1 MASFNLGR
9 IKGEKGEAGI
19 SGERGE
25 KGERGVQGAQG
36 VMGFTPVFGVKEVIT
51 AENSESARVELDS
64 SDIKNPLL
72 TFYVPKG
79 KDGKDALGDMISS
92 IYDSKGKKSDIFEYA
107 DTLLKSAMKKSG
119 GEFSGKVKAYSM
131 SEEELCIRNIA
142 VAKNFPEDACLGD
155 ICIVTKRESSITI
168 GEQEIGT
175 KLIVMEN
182 GIETPY
188 LIVDKNIFGEGMVGL
203 IRNEILPVKS
213 FYDRAGSTDYSLS
226 SVDIFLETIYPR
238 SLEKKFLNKL
248 VGIDIYNTGKR
259 KIFLPGNG
267 NLLDYEY
274 FSKNSRAARM
284 TGGSYSPYWIR
295 GTYGNNNTI
304 INSQGEAEGLRVTE
318 RCGYRPMLV
327 LNSETCVENIEFE
340 SAHAVRLPD
349 EKCGIYIFDGEV
361 WKECISLDN

>member
-25 KGERGVQGAQG
+25 KGERGAQGAQG
-36 VMGFTPVFGVKEVIT
+36 VMGFTPVFEVKEVIT
-51 AENSESARVELDS
+51 AENGESARVELDS
-64 SDIKNPLL
+64 SDIKKPLL

-92 IYDSKGKKSDIFEYA
+92 IYDSKGKRCDIFEYA
-107 DTLLKSAMKKSG
+107 DMLSISAMKKSG

-131 SEEELCIRNIA
+131 DEQELCVRNIV
-142 VAKNFPEDACLGD
+142 VAKSFPEDARLGD
-155 ICIVTKRESSITI
+155 ICIVTKSKSSITI

-203 IRNEILPVKS
+203 IRNEILPVKA
-213 FYDRAGSTDYSLS
+213 FYDRAGSTDYCLS
-226 SVDIFLETIYPR
+226 SVDLFLETIYPK
-238 SLEKKFLNKL
+238 SLENKFVDKL
-248 VGIDIYNTGKR
+248 VKINITNTGR
-259 KIFLPGNG
+259 RRIFLPANG
-267 NLLDYEY
+267 NLLDFEY
-274 FSKNSRAARM
+274 FKENSRAAKI
-284 TGGSYSPYWIR
+284 TGGTHSAYWIR
-295 GTYGNNNTI
+295 GLYNNLNTI

-340 SAHAVRLPD
+340 SKHAVRLPD
-349 EKCGIYIFDGEV
+349 EKCGIYIFDGEQ